1 MSVNKVILV
10 GNVGKDPETRYLEGG
25 TAVCSFSL
33 ATSET
38 YKNRDGEKVTNTEW
52 HNVVLWRGL
61 AEVAEKYVRKGSQLF
76 IEGRIKSRSWDDRDG
91 NKRYTTE
98 IIGDNMQMLGKRS
111 DDSGMSSNSGAS
123 YQASAQSQPSQ
134 TPAAPS
140 QPAQSPAAPTQPAQ
154 TQAAQAQETPAQPAQ
169 PAQSPS
175 PSQNSGTGNNSQ
187 ENGFNDV
194 GNESGGA
201 DDLPF

>member
-25 TAVCSFSL
+25 TAVCSFPL

-38 YKNRDGEKVTNTEW
+38 YRNRDGEKITNTEW

-61 AEVAEKYVRKGSQLF
+61 AEVAEKYVKKGSQLF
-76 IEGRIKSRSWDDRDG
+76 IEGRIRTRSWDDRDG

-98 IIGDNMQMLGKRS
+98 IVGDNMQMLGKRT
-111 DDSGMSSNSGAS
+111 DDAGIQQESSGTAQSSPSRSETGQGNQGNQGG
-123 YQASAQSQPSQ
+123 QASQGSQGSQ
-134 TPAAPS
+134 GN
-140 QPAQSPAAPTQPAQ
+140 QGG
-154 TQAAQAQETPAQPAQ
+154 QA
-169 PAQSPS
+169 
-175 PSQNSGTGNNSQ
+175 NN
-187 ENGFNDV
+187 FNDL
-194 GNESGGA
+194 GEEPGGS